1 MTYTHAIVRPP
12 TANAGDGL
20 TTSHLGAPDVGRMLE
35 QHREYVRVLES
46 LGIEITVLDADERYP
61 DACFVEDTAVVT
73 PQLAVVTYPGAPSR
87 RGEEAA
93 VEPWLAAH
101 RPVARIEAPG
111 TVDGGDILVM
121 GERVLIGLSERT
133 NDEGASQLSGLFE
146 AQGMQCTTLD
156 AGAGLHLKSSIN
168 ALGDYRLLV
177 TQEFS
182 ELPEL
187 STFER
192 VVIPAGETYAGNSLW
207 VNEHVLVPA
216 GFPATRDLI
225 EKLGTKSIEVDVSE
239 FRKMDGGL
247 TCLSIRL

>member
-1 MTYTHAIVRPP
+1 
-12 TANAGDGL
+12 L
-20 TTSHLGAPDVGRMLE
+20 TTSDLGPPDFERMLA
-35 QHREYVRVLES
+35 QHREYVRILGS
-46 LGIEITVLDADERYP
+46 LGIEIIMLDADEHYP

-73 PQLAVVTYPGAPSR
+73 PDVAVVTRPGAVPR

-93 VEPWLAAH
+93 VEPRLAAL
-101 RPVARIEAPG
+101 RSVARIEAPG

-133 NDEGASQLSGLFE
+133 NEEGAGQLSRILE
-146 AQGMQCTTLD
+146 VYGMQCTTLD
-156 AGAGLHLKSSIN
+156 AGEGLHLKSSIN

-177 TQEFS
+177 TPEFS

-192 VVIPAGETYAGNSLW
+192 VVIPADENYAGNSLW
-207 VNEHVLVPA
+207 VNDHVLVPA

-225 EKLGTKSIEVDVSE
+225 EKLGTKTVETDVSE

>member
-1 MTYTHAIVRPP
+1 MTCTHAIVRPP

-20 TTSHLGAPDVGRMLE
+20 TTSSMGPPDPARMLA
-35 QHREYVRVLES
+35 QHEKYVGILQSLDIEVITLEA
-46 LGIEITVLDADERYP
+46 EKNYP
-61 DACFVEDTAVVT
+61 DACFVEDTAVT
-73 PQLAVVTYPGAPSR
+73 PSVAVVTRPGAPAR
-87 RGEEAA
+87 RGEEAT
-93 VEPWLAAH
+93 VEPSLATH

-111 TVDGGDILVM
+111 TVDGGDVLVM

-133 NDEGASQLSGLFE
+133 NEEGANQLVAILE

-156 AGAGLHLKSSIN
+156 AGGGLHLKSSIN

-177 TQEFS
+177 TPEFAD
-182 ELPEL
+182 LPEL

-192 VVIPAGETYAGNSLW
+192 VVIPASETYAGNSLW
-207 VNEHVLVPA
+207 INDHVLVPE
-216 GFPATRDLI
+216 GFPETRDLI
-225 EKLGTKSIEVDVSE
+225 EKLGTKTIEADVSE

>member
-1 MTYTHAIVRPP
+1 MTCTHAIVRPP

-20 TTSHLGAPDVGRMLE
+20 TTSALGPPGPERMLA
-35 QHREYVRVLES
+35 QHREYVRILGS
-46 LGIEITVLDADERYP
+46 LGIEIITLDAEEQYP
-61 DACFVEDTAVVT
+61 DACFVEDTAVIT
-73 PQLAVVTYPGAPSR
+73 PDIAVVTRPGAPAR
-87 RGEEAA
+87 RGEEAT
-93 VEPWLAAH
+93 VEPSLAAH
-101 RPVARIEAPG
+101 RSVARIEAPG

-133 NDEGASQLSGLFE
+133 NEEGASQLGAILE
-146 AQGMQCTTLD
+146 AHGMQCTTLD
-156 AGAGLHLKSSIN
+156 AGEGLHLKSSIN

-177 TQEFS
+177 TPEFS

-192 VVIPAGETYAGNSLW
+192 VVVPANETYAGNSLW
-207 VNEHVLVPA
+207 VNDHVLVPT
-216 GFPATRDLI
+216 GFPRTRDLI
-225 EKLGTKSIEVDVSE
+225 EKLGTKTIETDVGE

>member
-1 MTYTHAIVRPP
+1 MICTHAIVRPP
-12 TANAGDGL
+12 TANSGDGL
-20 TTSHLGAPDVGRMLE
+20 TTSDLGPPDFERMLA
-35 QHREYVRVLES
+35 QHREYVRILGS
-46 LGIEITVLDADERYP
+46 LGIEIIMLDADEHYP

-73 PQLAVVTYPGAPSR
+73 PDVAVVTRPGAVPR

-93 VEPWLAAH
+93 VEPRLAAL
-101 RPVARIEAPG
+101 RSVARIEAPG

-133 NDEGASQLSGLFE
+133 NEEGAGQLSRILE
-146 AQGMQCTTLD
+146 VYGMQCTTLD
-156 AGAGLHLKSSIN
+156 AGEGLHLKSSIN
-168 ALGDYRLLV
+168 ALGNYRLLV
-177 TQEFS
+177 TPEFS

-192 VVIPAGETYAGNSLW
+192 VVIPADEKYAGNSLW
-207 VNEHVLVPA
+207 VNDHVLVPA

-225 EKLGTKSIEVDVSE
+225 EKLGTKTVETDVSE

>member
-1 MTYTHAIVRPP
+1 
-12 TANAGDGL
+12 
-20 TTSHLGAPDVGRMLE
+20 MLA
-35 QHREYVRVLES
+35 QHREYVSVLES
-46 LGIEITVLDADERYP
+46 LGIEIITLDADESYP

-73 PQLAVVTYPGAPSR
+73 PSIAVVTRPGAPAR
-87 RGEEAA
+87 RGEEAT
-93 VEPWLAAH
+93 VEPSLAVH

-133 NDEGASQLSGLFE
+133 NEEGASQLRAILE
-146 AQGMQCTTLD
+146 AHGMQCTNLG
-156 AGAGLHLKSSIN
+156 AGEGLHLKSSIN
-168 ALGDYRLLV
+168 ALGDYRLLI
-177 TQEFS
+177 TPEFA

-192 VVIPAGETYAGNSLW
+192 VVIPGDETYAGNSLW
-207 VNEHVLVPA
+207 ISDHVLVPV
-216 GFPATRDLI
+216 GFPKTRDLI
-225 EKLGTKSIEVDVSE
+225 EKLGTKTIEVDVSE

>member
-1 MTYTHAIVRPP
+1 MSCTHAVVRPP

-20 TTSHLGAPDVGRMLE
+20 TASDLGSPDIERMLA
-35 QHREYVRVLES
+35 QHREYVRILRS
-46 LGIEITVLDADERYP
+46 LGIEVTVLDADDRYP
-61 DACFVEDTAVVT
+61 DACFVEDTAVVA
-73 PQLAVVTYPGAPSR
+73 PEVAVVTRPGAPSR

-101 RPVARIEAPG
+101 RTIARIEAPC

-121 GERVLIGLSERT
+121 GERVLIGTSART
-133 NDEGASQLSGLFE
+133 NEEGAAQLAGIFE
-146 AQGMQCTTLD
+146 AHGMHCTTLD
-156 AGAGLHLKSSIN
+156 AGDGLHLKSSIN

-177 TQEFS
+177 TPEFA
-182 ELPEL
+182 EHPEL

-192 VVIPAGETYAGNSLW
+192 VVIPAEEAYAGNSLW
-207 VNEHVLVPA
+207 VNDHVLVPA
-216 GFPATRDLI
+216 GFPATRELI
-225 EKLGTKSIEVDVSE
+225 ERLGTKTIEADVSE

>member
-1 MTYTHAIVRPP
+1 MICTHAIVRPP

-20 TTSHLGAPDVGRMLE
+20 TTSDLGPPDFERMLA
-35 QHREYVRVLES
+35 QHREYVRILGS
-46 LGIEITVLDADERYP
+46 LGIEIIMLDADEHYP

-73 PQLAVVTYPGAPSR
+73 PDVAVVTRPGAVPR

-93 VEPWLAAH
+93 VEPRLAAL
-101 RPVARIEAPG
+101 RSVARIEAPG

-133 NDEGASQLSGLFE
+133 NEEGAGQLSRILE
-146 AQGMQCTTLD
+146 VYGMQCTTLD
-156 AGAGLHLKSSIN
+156 AGEGLHLKSSIN
-168 ALGDYRLLV
+168 ALGNYRLLV
-177 TQEFS
+177 TPEFS

-192 VVIPAGETYAGNSLW
+192 VVIPADENYAGNSLC
-207 VNEHVLVPA
+207 VNDHVLVPA

-225 EKLGTKSIEVDVSE
+225 EKLGTKTVETDVSE

>member
-1 MTYTHAIVRPP
+1 
-12 TANAGDGL
+12 
-20 TTSHLGAPDVGRMLE
+20 MLA
-35 QHREYVRVLES
+35 QHREYVRILGS
-46 LGIEITVLDADERYP
+46 LGIEIIMLDADEHYP

-73 PQLAVVTYPGAPSR
+73 PDVAVVTRPGAVPR

-93 VEPWLAAH
+93 VEPRLAAL
-101 RPVARIEAPG
+101 RSVARIEAPG

-133 NDEGASQLSGLFE
+133 NEEGAGQLSRILE
-146 AQGMQCTTLD
+146 VYGMQCTTLD
-156 AGAGLHLKSSIN
+156 AGEGLHLKSSIN
-168 ALGDYRLLV
+168 ALGNYRLLV
-177 TQEFS
+177 TPEFS

-192 VVIPAGETYAGNSLW
+192 VVIPADEKYAGNSLW
-207 VNEHVLVPA
+207 VNDHVLVPA

-225 EKLGTKSIEVDVSE
+225 EKLGTKTVETDVSE